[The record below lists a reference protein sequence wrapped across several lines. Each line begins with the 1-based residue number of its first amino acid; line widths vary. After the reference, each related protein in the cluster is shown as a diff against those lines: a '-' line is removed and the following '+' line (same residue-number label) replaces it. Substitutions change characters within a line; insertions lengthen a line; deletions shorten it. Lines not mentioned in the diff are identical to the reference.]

1 MREVLFRAKHYRT
14 KEWVYG
20 IPFKNPANGID
31 GGAYYPQIIP
41 EIKGLH
47 DTVHS
52 SSVIEETLGQYTG
65 LTDNNGVK
73 IFEGD
78 IVKIYDS
85 YDLLHY
91 DNPDYQVSKVFYSDG
106 ALCVD
111 YHTSDYDYTV
121 MGWIKDV
128 EFEVIGN
135 IHDNPEL
142 LEGAAKMAD
151 DPAEQ
156 LGLAP
161 AT

>member
-1 MREVLFRAKHYRT
+1 MREILFRGKRIDSGEWAYGDLLTCDDEMEIYSESHGENGGWVIPRT
-14 KEWVYG
+14 VGE
-20 IPFKNPANGID
+20 
-31 GGAYYPQIIP
+31 
-41 EIKGLH
+41 
-47 DTVHS
+47 
-52 SSVIEETLGQYTG
+52 YTG
-65 LTDNNGVK
+65 QTDKNGTK

-78 IVKIYDS
+78 IVKIYDP

-121 MGWIKDV
+121 MGWIEDV

-142 LEGAAKMAD
+142 LEGAAKMSDA
-151 DPAEQ
+151 PPEQ